1 MTVDKTKLLI
11 AAGIVTAAGCVA
23 SIYVGHRKKQ
33 RDKLAAALIKEITK
47 QLKPSTSGLLS
58 ENAFDI
64 HYKDEVVSST
74 GRQILTLKNE
84 VASDYAKQIHAA
96 WGSWWSGGDDE
107 DKVYGVFRKLRDK
120 VQVSQIATAYLR
132 NFGVNLIDKL
142 NDRLDDKEIKNV
154 LSIVKPLP
162 AFRTV

>member
-1 MTVDKTKLLI
+1 MMDRKNLLL
-11 AAGIVTAAGCVA
+11 ASGVVTGIGCAV
-23 SIYVGHRKKQ
+23 SIYFDLRRKK
-33 RDKLAAALIKEITK
+33 RDKLAAELIKEITK
-47 QLKPSTSGLLS
+47 QLKPSTTGLLS

-64 HYKDEVVSST
+64 HYKDEVVRST
-74 GRQILTLKNE
+74 GRQILTLKSE
-84 VASDYAKQIHAA
+84 VANDYANQIHSA

-107 DKVYGVFRKLRDK
+107 KKVYGVFRKLRDK

-142 NDRLDDKEIKNV
+142 NERLNDKEIKNV
-154 LSIVKPLP
+154 LAIVKPLP